1 MLDFLA
7 LEEAQATVHLV
18 GDAHREQRMLEHARL
33 RVAAVEH
40 GDFAAHAAVV
50 DQRADL
56 VDQPLRLHA
65 VGGLLDDAHRLALA
79 LFGPEVL
86 AQASGVVP
94 DEGIG
99 RIQDVAVRAVVL
111 FQADDTA
118 MCVIAFE
125 VGHVADVGAAKRIDG
140 LIVVADRE
148 NRRPGA
154 RQQTQP
160 LVLQRV
166 GVLELIDQDMAE
178 APLVMLSHRR
188 VARQQLVRAQQQ
200 LGEID
205 HALALALRLV
215 QLVDLDQLA
224 PVRIV
229 GLDVAGTQPLF
240 LGAVDETLHI
250 ARRVLLVVD
259 IARLEQALDGGQLV
273 GGIENLECLRQAR
286 VAMVRAQHAVAQAV
300 EGTDPQ
306 ATRVDRQQGRHAR
319 EHFTRRLVGKGDCQ
333 QRKWTGLAGLN
344 QPGHPGRQYAG
355 LAAARPGE
363 NQGVLR
369 FERYCSALF
378 RIELFQHHAA

>member
-1 MLDFLA
+1 M
-7 LEEAQATVHLV
+7 
-18 GDAHREQRMLEHARL
+18 
-33 RVAAVEH
+33 
-40 GDFAAHAAVV
+40 
-50 DQRADL
+50 
-56 VDQPLRLHA
+56 
-65 VGGLLDDAHRLALA
+65 
-79 LFGPEVL
+79 
-86 AQASGVVP
+86 P

-229 GLDVAGTQPLF
+229 GLDVAGRRRDAAPLPW
-240 LGAVDETLHI
+240 
-250 ARRVLLVVD
+250 RR
-259 IARLEQALDGGQLV
+259 
-273 GGIENLECLRQAR
+273 
-286 VAMVRAQHAVAQAV
+286 
-300 EGTDPQ
+300 
-306 ATRVDRQQGRHAR
+306 
-319 EHFTRRLVGKGDCQ
+319 
-333 QRKWTGLAGLN
+333 
-344 QPGHPGRQYAG
+344 
-355 LAAARPGE
+355 
-363 NQGVLR
+363 
-369 FERYCSALF
+369 
-378 RIELFQHHAA
+378 